1 MIIGLLKIDL
11 HIQNSGSLKE
21 KRMVTK
27 SLKDRLRRQ
36 FNITVTETDNHD
48 KWQAASLGIATI
60 STDTKYANQVLSQ
73 VVNFI
78 ENAKEAEIIKYE
90 IEML

>member
-11 HIQNSGSLKE
+11 HIHDSHSLKE

-36 FNITVTETDNHD
+36 FNITITETDNHE
-48 KWQAASLGIATI
+48 KWQLADLGIATI
-60 STDTKYANQVLSQ
+60 STDTRHANQVLSG
-73 VVNFI
+73 VVKFI
-78 ENAKEAEIIKYE
+78 EDFKEAEIIRYE